1 MNPHR
6 WKMMKASTSLAS
18 KPPLAEVTP
27 YVNWLTI
34 SWKHRSLAGC
44 NIKIRPFTQQHLGPT
59 MVFIPQATGTQTPP
73 AIQTTFNQFLKKI
86 GLMIVVHLSCG
97 SRILCWPWP
106 CHGSLSPMRQRRRVG
121 GRWHRKVPAGMR
133 CAAICPATQHEFEH
147 FLLRL

>member
-1 MNPHR
+1 
-6 WKMMKASTSLAS
+6 MMKASTSLAS

-34 SWKHRSLAGC
+34 DIMNTPVTSWM
-44 NIKIRPFTQQHLGPT
+44 QHQDST
-59 MVFIPQATGTQTPP
+59 IYP
-73 AIQTTFNQFLKKI
+73 AASRTNHGFYTSSYRYADFSSHSTTFNQFLKKI